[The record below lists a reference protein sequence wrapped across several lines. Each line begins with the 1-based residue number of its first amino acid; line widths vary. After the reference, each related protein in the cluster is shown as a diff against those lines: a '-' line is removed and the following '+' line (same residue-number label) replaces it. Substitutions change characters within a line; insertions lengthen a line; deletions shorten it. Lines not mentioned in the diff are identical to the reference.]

1 MNTQERRSNAQILI
15 RPFQSKVAMITHY
28 VLIIAIPVLYLCTN
42 WYLPSAFLLVA
53 VSIRTAAAILVERR
67 LGKKDLRLP

>member
-1 MNTQERRSNAQILI
+1 
-15 RPFQSKVAMITHY
+15 MITHY